1 MQKLHPNA
9 LWLFWIRSLLGI
21 FPGGRKTLKFM
32 QPVLVMILYVVVISY
47 ALFSLS
53 NLTKGIFGTE
63 AGEESGLS
71 AWWQQLGLKLNIP
84 KITIIVIV
92 IFVGFLGLTFLKAYL
107 YYSYYRY
114 KIGESSLMVR
124 KGVFSI
130 HEAEVPFEKI
140 QNVDI
145 FRGILHRLLGL
156 SSIYIQTAG
165 YSESTEEIMEKHPG
179 FVSEA
184 SIDGVSKEEAERIRQ
199 ELMSKKK
206 A

>member
-9 LWLFWIRSLLGI
+9 LWLFWSRSLLGI
-21 FPGGRKTLKFM
+21 FPGGRKTMKFI
-32 QPVLVMILYVVVISY
+32 QPILVIILYAVVISY

-53 NLTKGIFGTE
+53 NLTRGITGFEAQEGT
-63 AGEESGLS
+63 GLS
-71 AWWQQLGLKLNIP
+71 SWWQDITSKLNIP
-84 KITIIVIV
+84 KITITIVLV
-92 IFVGFLGLTFLKAYL
+92 FLAFLGFSFLRAYL

-165 YSESTEEIMEKHPG
+165 YSESTEEIIEKHPG

-184 SIDGVSKEEAERIRQ
+184 SIDGVSKEEAERIKQ
-199 ELMSKKK
+199 EVINKKK
-206 A
+206 